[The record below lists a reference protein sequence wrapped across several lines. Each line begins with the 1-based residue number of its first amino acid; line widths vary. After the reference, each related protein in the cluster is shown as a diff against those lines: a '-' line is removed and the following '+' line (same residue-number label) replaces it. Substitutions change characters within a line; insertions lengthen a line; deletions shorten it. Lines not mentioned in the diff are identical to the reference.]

1 MSSQF
6 QSMPSDIV
14 NGQFIPVHPAAAIF
28 PVGYGPNPLMSSS
41 LGSVPQQPPMQAA
54 TAGNTADVANVS
66 AATVAGAAPFSMK
79 HSPLLWSVA
88 FLLVGLLGL
97 RLIHWS

>member
-1 MSSQF
+1 MSAF
-6 QSMPSDIV
+6 VQSEVV
-14 NGQFIPVHPAAAIF
+14 NGQFIPIAPGAAIF

-54 TAGNTADVANVS
+54 TAGNTADVSNVG
-66 AATVAGAAPFSMK
+66 AATIASAVPFSLK
-79 HSPLLWSVA
+79 ASPLWWSLA
-88 FLLVGLLGL
+88 FLLIGLLGL